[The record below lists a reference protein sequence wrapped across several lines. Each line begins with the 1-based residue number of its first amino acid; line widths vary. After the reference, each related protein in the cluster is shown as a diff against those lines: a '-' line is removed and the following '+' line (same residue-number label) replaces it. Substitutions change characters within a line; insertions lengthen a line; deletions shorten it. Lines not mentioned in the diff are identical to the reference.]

1 MFREAIGTHGVYPQ
15 PIGSVG
21 LSRVDVRDIADA
33 AVNVLTGPGHEDQ
46 TYPLVGPDVLT
57 GETTAATYS
66 RHLGRTVHYRG
77 DDLDAWAEQARA
89 ALPDWL
95 VRDLR
100 TMYEYFQRQRLV
112 ATDADLAAV
121 RRALGREPRRFNDF
135 AAELADQIKR
145 DQPGH

>member
-1 MFREAIGTHGVYPQ
+1 
-15 PIGSVG
+15 VG

-33 AVNVLTGPGHEDQ
+33 AVDALTGPGHEGQ

-57 GETTAATYS
+57 GEATAAVYS
-66 RHLGRTVHYRG
+66 RHLGRAVRYGG
-77 DDLDAWAEQARA
+77 DDLDAWEDQARQ

-100 TMYEYFQRQRLV
+100 IMFKHFQRLGLV

-121 RRALGREPRRFNDF
+121 RRALGREPRRFDAF
-135 AAELADQIKR
+135 AAELANQIKR
-145 DQPGH
+145 DQPGR